1 LQGDRH
7 PRQTLMNHLDIHLS
21 PVAVPRAALPY
32 PLIAAQVPKLRAF
45 DEHSWKQKPKIGKLL
60 KGMESFG
67 ESQACC
73 SSRRSVEGAS
83 PWSPSVGDVPERIWN
98 LGEGRK
104 KSMKVA
110 SVIRILACSIGL
122 AAVGAS
128 GAYAQSEIDP
138 DHFESPS
145 VEPFDTAEA
154 SASGDAGDN
163 HYDGKFSLPYAVQR
177 NGKSLRSGKYSVS
190 LHSSGKVSQAILN
203 HKGEAVGVAGL
214 IPKQER
220 KRGNDALVVKQNGKT
235 HRLSAIQ
242 VAELKL
248 VFDRALQVESSSGNT
263 PTRTERLPLTVMDP
277 RK

>member
-1 LQGDRH
+1 LETKTKDWKALERNRELWRKSGLLQLPEIGRRREPLVTKRGRRARKNLE
-7 PRQTLMNHLDIHLS
+7 PRRRKEK
-21 PVAVPRAALPY
+21 V
-32 PLIAAQVPKLRAF
+32 
-45 DEHSWKQKPKIGKLL
+45 DE
-60 KGMESFG
+60 
-67 ESQACC
+67 
-73 SSRRSVEGAS
+73 
-83 PWSPSVGDVPERIWN
+83 
-98 LGEGRK
+98 
-104 KSMKVA
+104 KVA

-163 HYDGKFSLPYAVQR
+163 HYDGKFSLPYAVQC
-177 NGKSLRSGKYSVS
+177 NGKSLRPGKYSVS
-190 LHSSGKVSQAILN
+190 LHSNGKVSQAILN

-220 KRGNDALVVKQNGKT
+220 KRGNDALVVKENGKT

-242 VAELKL
+242 VAELEL

-263 PTRTERLPLTVMDP
+263 PTRIERLPLTVMDP